1 MSLQILL
8 SVRKVLICPKSHN
21 VFTHFLED
29 DSLNNLKH
37 NDYVFATIQN
47 NCCKMAYHLNSE
59 FIQRLQLHFL
69 NLYFINV
76 KKLKLHIS
84 AAKKKKLIA
93 NSAFLTAPLCFP
105 KSLAVEIILT
115 FGGAIPTLEFY

>member
-1 MSLQILL
+1 MSLQLLL

-59 FIQRLQLHFL
+59 FIQRLVTFFEFI
-69 NLYFINV
+69 LY
-76 KKLKLHIS
+76 KCK
-84 AAKKKKLIA
+84 AAEAAYFSSKEKKLIA

-105 KSLAVEIILT
+105 KSLVVEIILT
-115 FGGAIPTLEFY
+115 FRGAIPTLEFY

>member
-1 MSLQILL
+1 MLL

-21 VFTHFLED
+21 VFTHFLEY

-47 NCCKMAYHLNSE
+47 NCKMACHLNSE
-59 FIQRLQLHFL
+59 LIQRHQLHFL

-76 KKLKLHIS
+76 KQLRLHI
-84 AAKKKKLIA
+84 
-93 NSAFLTAPLCFP
+93 
-105 KSLAVEIILT
+105 
-115 FGGAIPTLEFY
+115 